1 MIKAVIF
8 DMDGLLIDSEPF
20 WQEAEIN
27 IFSTVGLHLTREMCM
42 QTMGYKISEV
52 IPYWYNRKPWS
63 GKSFEQ
69 LESEIFEEAIR
80 LIVEKGEPMPGVK
93 YILDFFKERKLKIGL
108 ASTSPMR
115 IINTVLSKLS
125 ITHYFEMLN
134 SAEYEEYG
142 KPHPAVFINGAKKL
156 DIETHSCL
164 VFEDSFNGLIAA
176 KAARMKTISIP
187 DKYYFNQAKF
197 DIADF
202 KLNSL
207 LEFNDSH
214 LEQLNKL

>member
-8 DMDGLLIDSEPF
+8 DMDGLLIDSEPL

-27 IFSTVGLHLTREMCM
+27 VFSTVGVHLTREMCM

-52 IPYWYNRKPWS
+52 VPYWYNKLPWT
-63 GKSFEQ
+63 GKSFDQ
-69 LESEIFEEAIR
+69 MESEIFEEAIR
-80 LIVEKGEPMPGVK
+80 LIIEKGEQMPGVN
-93 YILDFFKERKLKIGL
+93 YILDFVKERKLKIGL
-108 ASTSPMR
+108 ASTSPIR
-115 IINTVLSKLS
+115 IIHTVLDKLS
-125 ITHYFEMLN
+125 IRDYFEMLH
-134 SAEYEEYG
+134 SAEFEEYG
-142 KPHPAVFINGAKKL
+142 KPHPAVFINGAKKMGV
-156 DIETHSCL
+156 EPHSCF

-176 KAARMKTISIP
+176 KAARMKTIVIP
-187 DKYYFNQAKF
+187 DKHYHHLSKF

-214 LEQLNKL
+214 LEVLNKL